1 MHIQIFLSTY
11 MIFVCNLD
19 TFLFFEKQSNIK
31 AEFILNLVIKKEK
44 IKAQTYKLTNPI
56 EVNG

>member
-1 MHIQIFLSTY
+1 

-44 IKAQTYKLTNPI
+44 IKAQTYKPTNPI

>member
-1 MHIQIFLSTY
+1 MHIQIFLSTF

-31 AEFILNLVIKKEK
+31 AEFILNLLIEKEK
-44 IKAQTYKLTNPI
+44 IKAQIYNPTNPI
-56 EVNG
+56 EING

>member
-1 MHIQIFLSTY
+1 MRTQIFLSTF

-44 IKAQTYKLTNPI
+44 IKAQTYKPTNPI
-56 EVNG
+56 EVKG